1 MASLVSK
8 KKKNIPKSV
17 KRILIDIKNYSQ
29 NKPDNTFISI
39 CNNNIYKIKVLIIGP
54 QDTPYANA
62 FFFVDLEFTENYPF
76 EPPKAKFKTT
86 DGKIRFNPNLY
97 QDGKVCLSILG
108 TWQGPSWSIVQTL
121 SSVILSIQSLLG
133 EYPLRNE
140 PGYEKCKP
148 EEDKMI
154 NYNNYVQ
161 FHTLNYAIADM
172 IQKNLYPP
180 EFEYIVKEI
189 FIKNYESIIKII
201 EKNKKLNNTF
211 AKTSYLQLSVKLDY
225 DTVEKKILKLKKSI
239 PKYLEKTEKFVEYE
253 KDNDKFQVI

>member
-1 MASLVSK
+1 MSSLATSK
-8 KKKNIPKSV
+8 QKKIPKSV

-29 NKPDNTFISI
+29 NKPHNTFISI
-39 CNNNIYKIKVLIIGP
+39 CNNNVFKVKVLIIGP

-62 FFFVDLEFTENYPF
+62 FFFVDLEFTNNYPF
-76 EPPKAKFKTT
+76 EPPKAKFKST

-108 TWQGPSWSIVQTL
+108 TWQGPSWSIVQTM

-140 PGYEKCKP
+140 PGYENCKQK
-148 EEDKMI
+148 EDKMI

-161 FHTLNYAIADM
+161 YHTLNFAIADM
-172 IQKNLYPP
+172 IHKKLFPP
-180 EFEYIVKEI
+180 EFEYVVKEI
-189 FIKNYESIIKII
+189 FIKNYDSIIKII
-201 EKNKKLNNTF
+201 QDNKKLHNTV

-225 DTVEKKILKLKKSI
+225 ELVEKKIVKLKEDVTN
-239 PKYLEKTEKFVEYE
+239 YLKNTEKFVELDYN
-253 KDNDKFQVI
+253 DNKYQVI